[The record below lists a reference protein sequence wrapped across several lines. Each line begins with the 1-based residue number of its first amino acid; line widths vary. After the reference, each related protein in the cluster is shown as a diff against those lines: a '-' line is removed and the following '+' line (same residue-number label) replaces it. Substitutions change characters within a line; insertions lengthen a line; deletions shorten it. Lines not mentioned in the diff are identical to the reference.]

1 MTRVLIDA
9 SNLHVGGGVQVA
21 GSFVD
26 ELGGLIRE
34 QDESATW
41 PSEICVEV
49 STEVMAQLS
58 PDTIRTLRPLRRE
71 RRPAQ
76 PWRWLPRR
84 RRFDVSFVVFGP
96 EWGYPRALR
105 RVVGFADV
113 TAVFPRPSSLEPL
126 AGLTRA
132 QTELRG
138 QLSRWLHSRA
148 WLLISETEYTA
159 AALVRSLPRVPNIEV
174 VPNTANSI
182 FSTPQRWR
190 PVPQLAVRDGHYA
203 ICYVAR
209 PYHHKNHQVLPEV
222 AAHLR
227 DSYGLDV
234 EFIVTLTD
242 DEWAGLASR
251 DSLVNV
257 GPLAVE
263 QVPALLQ
270 ACDASILPTLL
281 ESFSVTPL
289 EAFAMRRPLFA
300 SDLGFIRDS
309 CADAPFYFDPE
320 SPADIADV
328 LGNALTDP
336 ELMMKHV
343 ERGSEVLAEHL
354 TPRGR
359 AVRYMHL
366 LQEAASGKT

>member
-26 ELGGLIRE
+26 ELGALIRE
-34 QDESATW
+34 RDESVTW
-41 PSEICVEV
+41 PAEVCVEV

-58 PDTIRTLRPLRRE
+58 PETVATLRPVRRD
-71 RRPAQ
+71 RRPTQ
-76 PWRWLPRR
+76 LRRWLPSR

-96 EWGYPRALR
+96 EWGYPRAKR
-105 RVVGFADV
+105 QVVGFADV
-113 TAVFPRPSSLEPL
+113 TAVFPRPSSLLPL
-126 AGLTRA
+126 KGSLRA
-132 QTELRG
+132 EVAVRSH
-138 QLSRWLHSRA
+138 LSRWLHSRA
-148 WLLISETEYTA
+148 WMLISETEYTA
-159 AALVRSLPRVPNIEV
+159 AALSRSLPHVPDIEV

-182 FSTPQRWR
+182 FSTPQRWK
-190 PVPQLAVRDGHYA
+190 PLPALAVPDGHFA

-209 PYHHKNHQVLPEV
+209 AYDHKNHQVLPQV

-227 DSYGLDV
+227 NKYRLDV
-234 EFIVTLTD
+234 EFVVTLTD

-309 CADAPFYFDPE
+309 CSDAPFYFDPE
-320 SPADIADV
+320 SPANIADV
-328 LGNALTDP
+328 LGNALTAP
-336 ELMMKHV
+336 EMMMKHV
-343 ERGSEVLAEHL
+343 ERGSEVLAEHM
-354 TPRGR
+354 TPRRR
-359 AVRYMHL
+359 AVRYMQIL
-366 LQEAASGKT
+366 EKAAGAQK